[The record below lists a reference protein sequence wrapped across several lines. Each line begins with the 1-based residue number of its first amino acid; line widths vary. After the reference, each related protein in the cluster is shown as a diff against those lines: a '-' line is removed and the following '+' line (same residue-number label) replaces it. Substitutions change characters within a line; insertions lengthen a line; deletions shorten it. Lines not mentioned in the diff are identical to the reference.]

1 MPFKVMCVECCA
13 FCACCAFG
21 LCVACFNTE
30 IRIFL
35 TGTYFVVELVAGVW
49 LDSLS
54 LQADA
59 FHMASDIMGLLIAL
73 YAEKAKGSKK
83 TKLAT
88 YGMVRADAVGSL
100 INTTFLLS
108 TCFTISIDALARFR
122 EIEELGKRMS
132 DSGIPLLIVACI
144 GLGIN
149 IIGLLCFGDQMHVLL
164 PLHRQCFLRCNR
176 MFRLRLFTLFFS
188 GAFPRWR
195 CSRPQRQSG
204 AICRCVRRGQS
215 PCP

>member
-1 MPFKVMCVECCA
+1 MPFKVMCVS
-13 FCACCAFG
+13 F
-21 LCVACFNTE
+21 VAYGVSATYFNSYR
-30 IRIFL
+30 RILL

-122 EIEELGKRMS
+122 EVEEMGKRMA

-149 IIGLLCFGDQMHVLL
+149 IIGLLCFGDQMHVMFPSSHACFSFEIGLCSI
-164 PLHRQCFLRCNR
+164 LH
-176 MFRLRLFTLFFS
+176 
-188 GAFPRWR
+188 A
-195 CSRPQRQSG
+195 
-204 AICRCVRRGQS
+204 
-215 PCP
+215 

>member
-1 MPFKVMCVECCA
+1 LLVPQEISFKMTRTNSMPFKVMCVI
-13 FCACCAFG
+13 FHVYYLF
-21 LCVACFNTE
+21 LTLFDFH

-35 TGTYFVVELVAGVW
+35 TGTYFVVELVAGIW

-122 EIEELGKRMS
+122 EVEELEKRMS

-149 IIGLLCFGDQMHVLL
+149 IIGLLCFGDQMHVLI
-164 PLHRQCFLRCNR
+164 PLNHACVSGQRVVGGADTHGVAGRQKL
-176 MFRLRLFTLFFS
+176 L
-188 GAFPRWR
+188 
-195 CSRPQRQSG
+195 
-204 AICRCVRRGQS
+204 
-215 PCP
+215 

>member
-1 MPFKVMCVECCA
+1 LPLVLLPQRTKCREPI
-13 FCACCAFG
+13 
-21 LCVACFNTE
+21 LCLSKSCMSTALYEPSFYRDYNSHS
-30 IRIFL
+30 RIFL
-35 TGTYFVVELVAGVW
+35 TGSYFVVELVAGVW

-73 YAEKAKGSKK
+73 YAENAKVSKK

-88 YGMVRADAVGSL
+88 YGFVRADAVGSL

-122 EIEELGKRMS
+122 EVEELGKRMEE
-132 DSGIPLLIVACI
+132 SGIPLLIVACI

-164 PLHRQCFLRCNR
+164 PPHHEMFHHLRPA
-176 MFRLRLFTLFFS
+176 LLSHVFTLLFA
-188 GAFPRWR
+188 GPLA
-195 CSRPQRQSG
+195 
-204 AICRCVRRGQS
+204 
-215 PCP
+215 

>member
-1 MPFKVMCVECCA
+1 M
-13 FCACCAFG
+13 
-21 LCVACFNTE
+21 
-30 IRIFL
+30 
-35 TGTYFVVELVAGVW
+35 VELVAGVW

-73 YAEKAKGSKK
+73 YAENAKVSKK

-88 YGMVRADAVGSL
+88 YGFVRADAVGSL

-122 EIEELGKRMS
+122 EVEELGKRME

-164 PLHRQCFLRCNR
+164 LCHHEMLHHLQPA
-176 MFRLRLFTLFFS
+176 RLSHVFTLVFT
-188 GAFPRWR
+188 GPLA
-195 CSRPQRQSG
+195 
-204 AICRCVRRGQS
+204 
-215 PCP
+215 